1 MPICPYYNESNLPVV
16 GHVDIAEL
24 LLNAGADY
32 SRTLSG
38 KTAREIAVDFDNLD
52 IIDLIDRFVSH

>member
-1 MPICPYYNESNLPVV
+1 MRVNLLVV

-24 LLNAGADY
+24 LLNAGADL

-52 IIDLIDRFVSH
+52 IADLIDRCVSH